1 MTFEEFEKK
10 VVKEIFERLYQ
21 KQNLITFDTSPTSK
35 SLNPVTSDGIKTYI
49 DNNIKKLMF
58 VNIEASNWKNSE
70 TYKDFPYECI
80 LTCRG
85 VTRDLVIDV
94 IFDVVEATSGNY
106 APVCLSG
113 TDSVTIYSKV
123 NTSITIPV
131 IKEI

>member
-70 TYKDFPYECI
+70 TYENFPYECI

-94 IFDVVEATSGNY
+94 IFDVAEATSGNY

-113 TDSVTIYSKV
+113 TNSVTIYSKV

>member
-21 KQNLITFDTSPTSK
+21 KQNLITFDTLPTSK

-49 DNNIKKLMF
+49 DNNLKKLMF
-58 VNIEASNWKNSE
+58 VNMVASNWKNSE
-70 TYKDFPYECI
+70 TYENYPYECN

-85 VTRDLVIDV
+85 VTSDLVVEV

-113 TDSVTIYSKV
+113 TNSVTIYSKV